1 MSWIP
6 DHLRLSRE
14 QYVSV
19 LKWHNATR
27 EPAVRADPSGFV
39 ATLSPSLARAL
50 LPIAKT
56 RARAFFAD
64 PRAMRALRERA
75 GR

>member
-1 MSWIP
+1 MSRIP
-6 DHLRLSRE
+6 DHPCLSRE

-19 LKWHNATR
+19 LKWHSATR
-27 EPAVRADPSGFV
+27 EPRPDPSGFV
-39 ATLSPSLARAL
+39 RSLSPSLARAL
-50 LPIAKT
+50 LPVAKT

-75 GR
+75 SQ